1 MAPNLLLQK
10 WPAPA
15 FMVTTALDFSRALDG
30 ESAGLVVFGQDYAWL
45 GLRKTATGLR
55 LVLNVAKDAKNG
67 ARQLESAGLDAES
80 PVVYLRV
87 TVGGG
92 GKCRF
97 SVSADKSRFTPIGDE
112 FVARPG
118 VWVGAKVGIFALA
131 RPDAA
136 KTGYADWAWFRVERP
151 AGLPPTV
158 Q

>member
-1 MAPNLLLQK
+1 MQTDLHHGL
-10 WPAPA
+10 
-15 FMVTTALDFSRALDG
+15 LDG
-30 ESAGLVVFGQDYAWL
+30 ESAGLVVFGQDYSWL
-45 GLRKTATGLR
+45 GLRKTATRLR

-118 VWVGAKVGIFALA
+118 VWVSAKVGIFALA